1 MNKAGSKKADKVVNN
16 SLEEV
21 TKLVYKLLE
30 EQDDKHKM
38 FVMEGALHAIMHS
51 LEHEAPSG
59 LYSTQFIVGAL
70 NDVLLGSIRRD
81 MEEDEDD
88 DIASLP
94 DDSEVI
100 H

>member
-1 MNKAGSKKADKVVNN
+1 MNKVQIKKAEEVVRN

-21 TKLVYKLLE
+21 TKLIYKLLE

-38 FVMEGALHAIMHS
+38 FVMEGALHAIIHA

-59 LYSTQFIVGAL
+59 LYSTQFVIGAL
-70 NDVLLGSIRRD
+70 NDILLASIRRD
-81 MEEDEDD
+81 MEEDD

>member
-1 MNKAGSKKADKVVNN
+1 MNEAEFKKANKVVTN

-38 FVMEGALHAIMHS
+38 FVMEGALHAVIHS

-70 NDVLLGSIRRD
+70 NDVLLASIRRD
-81 MEEDEDD
+81 VEEDNE
-88 DIASLP
+88 IEASSP
-94 DDSEVI
+94 DDSDMI

>member
-1 MNKAGSKKADKVVNN
+1 MNEADFKKANKVVTN

-21 TKLVYKLLE
+21 TKQVYKLLE

-38 FVMEGALHAIMHS
+38 FVMEGALHAVIHI
-51 LEHEAPSG
+51 LEQEAPSG

-70 NDVLLGSIRRD
+70 NDVLLASIRRD
-81 MEEDEDD
+81 VEDD
-88 DIASLP
+88 NEIEASSP
-94 DDSEVI
+94 DDSEMI

>member
-1 MNKAGSKKADKVVNN
+1 MDKVQIKKAEEVVRK

-21 TKLVYKLLE
+21 TKLIYKLLE
-30 EQDDKHKM
+30 EQENKHKM
-38 FVMEGALHAIMHS
+38 FVMEGAMHAIIHS

-59 LYSTQFIVGAL
+59 LYSTQFVIGAL
-70 NDVLLGSIRRD
+70 NDVLLANIQQD
-81 MEEDEDD
+81 LDEEGLT
-88 DIASLP
+88 SLP

>member
-1 MNKAGSKKADKVVNN
+1 MNKAQIKKAQEVAAN

-38 FVMEGALHAIMHS
+38 FVMEGALHAVIHS

-59 LYSTQFIVGAL
+59 LYSTQFVIGAL

-81 MEEDEDD
+81 MEED
-88 DIASLP
+88 DIESLP
-94 DDSEVI
+94 DDSEMI

>member
-1 MNKAGSKKADKVVNN
+1 MTNEEFKKADKIVKD

-21 TKLVYKLLE
+21 GEFIQTLLSK
-30 EQDDKHKM
+30 QDDKHKL
-38 FVMEGALHAIMHS
+38 FVMEGAFHALIHI

-70 NDVLLGSIRRD
+70 NDTLLAQIHLD
-81 MEEDEDD
+81 CDEDEEVSDD
-88 DIASLP
+88 RVGVND
-94 DDSEVI
+94 VV

>member
-1 MNKAGSKKADKVVNN
+1 MNKAEFKKADKVVRN

-38 FVMEGALHAIMHS
+38 FVMEGALHAVIHT

-70 NDVLLGSIRRD
+70 NDVLLANIQRD
-81 MEEDEDD
+81 VEEDNE
-88 DIASLP
+88 IEASSP
-94 DDSEVI
+94 DDSDMI

>member
-1 MNKAGSKKADKVVNN
+1 MDKAEFKKANKVVTK

-38 FVMEGALHAIMHS
+38 FVMEGALHAVIHS

-81 MEEDEDD
+81 MEED
-88 DIASLP
+88 DIESLP
-94 DDSEVI
+94 DDSEMI

>member
-1 MNKAGSKKADKVVNN
+1 MNKEEFKKANKVVRN

-70 NDVLLGSIRRD
+70 NDVLLANIQRD
-81 MEEDEDD
+81 VEEDNE
-88 DIASLP
+88 IEASSP
-94 DDSEVI
+94 DDSEMI

>member
-1 MNKAGSKKADKVVNN
+1 MDKAEFKKANKVVTK

-38 FVMEGALHAIMHS
+38 FVMEGALHTVIHS

-70 NDVLLGSIRRD
+70 NEVLLGSIRRD
-81 MEEDEDD
+81 MEEDDTE
-88 DIASLP
+88 SLP
-94 DDSEVI
+94 DDSEMI

>member
-1 MNKAGSKKADKVVNN
+1 MNEAEFKKANKVVRN

-38 FVMEGALHAIMHS
+38 FVMEGALHAVIHT

-70 NDVLLGSIRRD
+70 NDVLLASIQRD
-81 MEEDEDD
+81 VEEDNE
-88 DIASLP
+88 IEASSP
-94 DDSEVI
+94 DDSEMI

>member
-1 MNKAGSKKADKVVNN
+1 MDKVQIKKAEEVVRK

-21 TKLVYKLLE
+21 TKLIYKLLE
-30 EQDDKHKM
+30 EQDNKHKM
-38 FVMEGALHAIMHS
+38 FVMEGAMHAIIHS

-59 LYSTQFIVGAL
+59 LYSTQFVIGAL
-70 NDVLLGSIRRD
+70 NDVLLANIQQD
-81 MEEDEDD
+81 MDEEGLT
-88 DIASLP
+88 SLP

>member
-1 MNKAGSKKADKVVNN
+1 MNKVQIKKAEEVVSN

-38 FVMEGALHAIMHS
+38 FVMEGALHAVIHT

-70 NDVLLGSIRRD
+70 NDVLLANIQRD
-81 MEEDEDD
+81 VEEDNE
-88 DIASLP
+88 IEASSP
-94 DDSEVI
+94 DDSDMI

>member
-1 MNKAGSKKADKVVNN
+1 MNKADFKKANKVVAN

-21 TKLVYKLLE
+21 TKLIYKLLE
-30 EQDDKHKM
+30 EQDNKHKM
-38 FVMEGALHAIMHS
+38 YVMEGAMHAIIHS

-59 LYSTQFIVGAL
+59 LYSTQFVIGAL
-70 NDVLLGSIRRD
+70 NDVLLANIQQD
-81 MEEDEDD
+81 LDEEGLT
-88 DIASLP
+88 SLP

>member
-1 MNKAGSKKADKVVNN
+1 MDKAEFKKANKVVTK

-38 FVMEGALHAIMHS
+38 FVMEGALHAVIHS

-59 LYSTQFIVGAL
+59 LYSTQFIIGAL

-81 MEEDEDD
+81 MEED
-88 DIASLP
+88 DIESLP
-94 DDSEVI
+94 DDSEMI